1 MLGEII
7 AIGNELTSGRIPNTT
22 SGFAAHHLFEAGFD
36 IYAMHTIGD
45 TPPLIG
51 EALNRALGR
60 VDFVLVT
67 GGLGPTDDDLTTMAV
82 SKALDRPTMPNL
94 EILSLIRQHLSSNN
108 DQPASSLEKLA
119 WLPEGAETLNPKGKM
134 AGFQL
139 IHDGKPIFFLP
150 GVPHQMRTL
159 LIEEV
164 LPRLTTWYKGKQ
176 LNSIQHVFKTF
187 GLSET
192 EINTRIDTLSLSQDV
207 EIGYYPVFPD
217 VHLSMTIRGNNKEKV
232 EMQAREIS
240 HLLEKALG
248 SYCYGRARDSMPSV
262 VGKNL
267 LTCVKSF
274 SIAESCTGG
283 LISHL
288 MTTVP
293 GSSSYFL
300 GGVTSYANS
309 MKTTYLNVKEATLH
323 SHGAVSEQVAGE
335 MATGIRNKSG
345 ADISIAVTGI
355 AGPGGG
361 SEEKPVGTVFI
372 AMATKDTSKSYR
384 FLFSG
389 NREEIQQVAAQTA
402 LDIVRR
408 YLLQTKKEFIII
420 E

>member
-22 SGFAAHHLFEAGFD
+22 SGFAAHHLFKAGFD

-45 TPPLIG
+45 TPALIG

-67 GGLGPTDDDLTTMAV
+67 GGLGPTDDDLTTEAV
-82 SKALDRPTMPNL
+82 SEALNRPTMPNL
-94 EILSLIRQHLSSNN
+94 EILSLIRQHLDENT
-108 DQPASSLEKLA
+108 DQPISSLEKLA
-119 WLPEGAETLNPKGKM
+119 WLPEGAETLSPETRM

-139 IHDGKPIFFLP
+139 IHNDKPVFFLP

-159 LIEEV
+159 LIEQV
-164 LPRLTTWYKGKQ
+164 LPRLATWYKGRQ
-176 LNSIQHVFKTF
+176 LTSSQRVFRIF
-187 GLSET
+187 GKNET
-192 EINTRIDTLSLSQDV
+192 EVNQLVKNIILDDNV

-217 VHLSMTIRGNNKEKV
+217 VHLSMTVRCSDENKTDDLAKSSYRLI
-232 EMQAREIS
+232 AD
-240 HLLEKALG
+240 KLG
-248 SYCYGRARDSMPSV
+248 SFIYGSDRDTMESV
-262 VGKNL
+262 LGAL
-267 LTCVKSF
+267 LLQQNKQLSV
-274 SIAESCTGG
+274 AESCTGG

-288 MTTVP
+288 MTSIA
-293 GSSSYFL
+293 GSSEYYL

-309 MKTTYLNVKEATLH
+309 MKTKYLAVDERLLEK
-323 SHGAVSEQVAGE
+323 HGAVSTEVAVA
-335 MATGIRNKSG
+335 MAQGMRLKSN

-361 SEEKPVGTVFI
+361 TEDKPVGTVFI
-372 AMATKDTSKSYR
+372 GLSDRNETRAQR

-389 NREEIQQVAAQTA
+389 NRYEIQRLTAQTA

-408 YLLQTKKEFIII
+408 HLLRIDHK
-420 E
+420 